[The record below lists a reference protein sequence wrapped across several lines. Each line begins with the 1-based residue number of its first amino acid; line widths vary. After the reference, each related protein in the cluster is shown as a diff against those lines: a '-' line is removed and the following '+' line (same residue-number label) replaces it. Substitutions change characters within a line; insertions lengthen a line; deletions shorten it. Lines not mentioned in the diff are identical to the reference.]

1 MILDIRKRY
10 ETCIRQV
17 LKESF
22 ADDDEHDSAFIV
34 SLQQVE
40 HECDNCGGDY
50 AQTVV
55 RVYLAFVNDDGNFQ
69 EHIADMPPVLPPKEI
84 REFIRGVIET
94 YRITSLEQS
103 LDDLAGAISGDEHPG
118 A

>member
-22 ADDDEHDSAFIV
+22 ADDDEHDSAFMV
-34 SLQQVE
+34 SMQQIE
-40 HECDNCGGDY
+40 HECDTCGGDY
-50 AQTVV
+50 AKMVV
-55 RVYLAFVNDDGNFQ
+55 RVYLAFVNDEGNFQ
-69 EHIADMPPVLPPKEI
+69 EHIGDMPSVLSPKQI
-84 REFIRGVIET
+84 KEFLRDMISS
-94 YRITSLEQS
+94 YRISSLEQS
-103 LDDLAGAISGDEHPG
+103 LEDLAGSITGDEHPG